1 MANLL
6 EHDYMVT
13 TTISRQITSPA
24 LRKLSSWQR
33 AVAGLALI
41 APVVIVS
48 TVVARLIGLTTT
60 EQMVEVALGAGEN
73 PGVLTFA
80 AMFLASPIQWLTGR
94 SQIRIRKFLGIVFYG
109 LAVNNFTM
117 FLIERRLEGDE
128 GLVAEIAGSPF
139 LLAGIVALLLATP
152 LFLTSTRW
160 SQRTLG
166 MRRWRM
172 LHRLT
177 YVIAVALLL
186 HVLLIPDIGPDTVL
200 LLLGFI
206 ARIPANRR
214 RLEARGQRRR
224 LAEKA

>member
-1 MANLL
+1 
-6 EHDYMVT
+6 MVT

-94 SQIRIRKFLGIVFYG
+94 SQIRIRKFLGIVFFG

-224 LAEKA
+224 LAERA

>member
-41 APVVIVS
+41 APVVIIS

-94 SQIRIRKFLGIVFYG
+94 SQIRIRKFLGIVFFG

-224 LAEKA
+224 LAERA